1 MAGSKAPLTL
11 LKDLRTSSHQIPSF
25 DRIPNTSIQKKPLL
39 IYHSAFPAGT
49 SASIIESHLKAINM
63 VEPQWRYTMYRSD
76 KALSFGQQRDNNHN
90 STSHFHSTSHEV
102 LCVFKGTARLCFGHE
117 DNPKRVEAVVE
128 EGDVM
133 VVPAGVSHRLYV
145 YF

>member
-1 MAGSKAPLTL
+1 MTA
-11 LKDLRTSSHQIPSF
+11 D
-25 DRIPNTSIQKKPLL
+25 
-39 IYHSAFPAGT
+39 
-49 SASIIESHLKAINM
+49 
-63 VEPQWRYTMYRSD
+63 
-76 KALSFGQQRDNNHN
+76 N

-117 DNPKRVEAVVE
+117 DNPKRVEAVVD

-145 YF
+145 DSRPFLPFLCGPLNSKP